1 MENLSELY
9 AVINSLECLEKLFSK
24 DFIPEKDYSREC
36 KKLLGQ
42 FKVVLNTVRGTD
54 VNEFVRKYRINCPAA
69 LERIKEDRPITVR
82 DDLGTHSTVGNAVG
96 LLITILD
103 QLRLNIRT
111 MADLQP
117 NVKELYDT
125 LNLLSSLR
133 DEHDVKGKVKT
144 WLETLNKMGATEDI
158 DDSQTR
164 KMIFDLESAYNNFN
178 RYLSTL

>member
-1 MENLSELY
+1 
-9 AVINSLECLEKLFSK
+9 
-24 DFIPEKDYSREC
+24 
-36 KKLLGQ
+36 
-42 FKVVLNTVRGTD
+42 
-54 VNEFVRKYRINCPAA
+54 
-69 LERIKEDRPITVR
+69 
-82 DDLGTHSTVGNAVG
+82 
-96 LLITILD
+96 
-103 QLRLNIRT
+103 